1 MIISYCATLIG
12 FLFNL
17 SKKKVDDLI
26 NVKNSSLAL
35 SDNIYSDLN
44 IACLVFA

>member
-26 NVKNSSLAL
+26 NVKNSNLPL
-35 SDNIYSDLN
+35 SDSIYSDLN
-44 IACLVFA
+44 IGCLVFA

>member
-26 NVKNSSLAL
+26 NVKNSNFSL
-35 SDNIYSDLN
+35 SDNIFSDLN
-44 IACLVFA
+44 ISFLVFA

>member
-26 NVKNSSLAL
+26 DIKNSNLSL